1 MYLIKDDKIISVAII
16 EDKVVA
22 TIEING
28 KWVSNPTL
36 QQMYDCGWEEYTM
49 VIEEELPTIEN
60 LVEGALREGID
71 GGSPLYTINKE
82 FKVLR
87 LKDINTEDFIIYNDR
102 VNQCIAWAYTQPHKE
117 IENN

>member
-1 MYLIKDDKIISVAII
+1 MYLIKDNKIISVAII

-36 QQMYDCGWEEYTM
+36 QQMYDCGWEEYNM

-82 FKVLR
+82 FKIHREIDTDV
-87 LKDINTEDFIIYNDR
+87 EAFQVYNNR
-102 VNQCIAWAYTQPHKE
+102 VQECIAWAYTQPHKE
-117 IENN
+117 NI

>member
-1 MYLIKDDKIISVAII
+1 MYLIKDNKIINVTVVA
-16 EDKVVA
+16 DKVVT
-22 TIEING
+22 TIEIDG

-36 QQMYDCGWEEYTM
+36 QQMYDCGWAEYNM

-71 GGSPLYTINKE
+71 GGSPLYTLNKE
-82 FKVLR
+82 FQTLR
-87 LKDINTEDFIIYNDR
+87 QKDTNPDDFYIYNNR

-117 IENN
+117 K